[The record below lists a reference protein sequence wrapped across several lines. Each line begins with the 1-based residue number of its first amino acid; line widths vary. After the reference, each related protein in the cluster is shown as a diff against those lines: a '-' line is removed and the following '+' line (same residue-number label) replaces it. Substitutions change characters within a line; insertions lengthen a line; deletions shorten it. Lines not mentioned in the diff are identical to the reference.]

1 MVGRW
6 VAVLALLVS
15 GLVLGSATPAAACG
29 CVTDQIDQLV
39 DSAAVAFVG
48 VLTSQ
53 RVGDDDVAH
62 RFTVSTVYRG
72 EVHRTQDV
80 VTPTGGSAACGV
92 EWKPGVQMVMLGYV
106 DEASRIASN
115 VCTGSTT
122 LGASADGPVVARLGT
137 GSEPLAGEGLVE
149 LGISGG
155 GAVRWPSLAVGAIG
169 LTGVG
174 WIALRRRRTPDP
186 G

>member
-1 MVGRW
+1 MVGRR

-15 GLVLGSATPAAACG
+15 GLVLGSATPAAACS
-29 CVTDQIDQLV
+29 CVTDQAQELV

-48 VLTSQ
+48 VLRSQ
-53 RVGDDDVAH
+53 RVGDDDVVH
-62 RFTVSTVYRG
+62 RFTVTTVYRG

-80 VTPTGGSAACGV
+80 VTPTGGDAACGV
-92 EWKPGVQMVMLGYV
+92 EWKPGVRMVVLGYV
-106 DEASRIASN
+106 DEASRVASN
-115 VCTGSTT
+115 VCTGSTM

-155 GAVRWPSLAVGAIG
+155 DAVRWLSVALGAIV

-174 WIALRRRRTPDP
+174 RIALRRRRTPDP